1 MLFSYDYFSKIKIP
15 SMFIDKINEE
25 MDQIMPGTINFS
37 VELSDS
43 KGRTVTYDFKT
54 GEIISNNN
62 SILTISK
69 YLFLL
74 IVFLF

>member
-1 MLFSYDYFSKIKIP
+1 
-15 SMFIDKINEE
+15 MFIDKINEE
-25 MDQIMPGTINFS
+25 MDQIMPGIINFS

-43 KGRTVTYDFKT
+43 KGGTVTYDSKT